1 VVFIFDRKGKVT
13 MRKIL
18 TAPAIAALMLCG
30 GALAGAQQA
39 GSTAVAPAAQ
49 AGVSANRV
57 IGEVTAVDAYGKKIT
72 VKADGGTVVSVLV
85 DDKTSFK
92 RAQPG
97 AKNLEG
103 ATNISFTDIGVG
115 DRVLALGRVSAD
127 QQSVPARAVVVMTK
141 ADIAQKQ
148 EHDRAEWRRRGISG
162 TVTAINP
169 QAREITVQVRSREGV
184 HPVVIAAE
192 NSKVVFRRYAP
203 DSIKFSD
210 ARPSSFDDI
219 KVGDQVR
226 ALGDK
231 NEDGSRLTPEE
242 VVSGSFRTLAGKVVA
257 VDGASNEIKLQ
268 DQQTKQQ
275 VAVAVRPDTLLK
287 RLPPEFGAM
296 MAMRAQGAGP
306 GGGPGRPAGGSPEG
320 GSDTGGGMQR
330 PGGGP
335 GGPRGP
341 RGGGFDF
348 QDVLER
354 LPAVSVSELKPG
366 DMIIV
371 SSTNG
376 ADPSR
381 VTAIAVVSGVD
392 ALLNALQA
400 RQQGAPG
407 GNRGAGQ
414 QPDMGFGQGLDLGIG
429 LP

>member
-1 VVFIFDRKGKVT
+1 
-13 MRKIL
+13 
-18 TAPAIAALMLCG
+18 MLCG

-39 GSTAVAPAAQ
+39 GSTAAAPAAQ

-57 IGEVTAVDAYGKKIT
+57 IGEVTAVDASGRKIT

-103 ATNISFTDIGVG
+103 ATDISFTDVGVG

-162 TVTAINP
+162 TVTALNP

-192 NSKVVFRRYAP
+192 TSKVVFRRYAP

-257 VDGASNEIKLQ
+257 VDGASSEIKLQ

-320 GSDTGGGMQR
+320 GSGAGGGMQR
-330 PGGGP
+330 PGGGPGGGQGGGP

-371 SSTNG
+371 SSTIG

-381 VTAIAVVSGVD
+381 VTAIAVVSGVE
-392 ALLNALQA
+392 ALLNAMQA
-400 RQQGAPG
+400 RQMGAPG